1 MNEERFQRK
10 LRKIKHDGK
19 QYKQLKEAYD
29 TYAEYMP
36 EHKKRKVS
44 NIMLVV
50 SVIAIVGYVVADFI
64 LQYHVGVEISP
75 TITSCWF
82 VFWTSEIFILAGI
95 KGVKVIKQHRDN
107 DNDAVG

>member
-44 NIMLVV
+44 NIMLIV
-50 SVIAIVGYVVADFI
+50 SVIAIIGYVVADFI
-64 LQYHVGVEISP
+64 LQYHTGVEIST
-75 TITSCWF
+75 TITTCWF

-95 KGVKVIKQHRDN
+95 KGVKTMKRHHD
-107 DNDAVG
+107 DDDAVG